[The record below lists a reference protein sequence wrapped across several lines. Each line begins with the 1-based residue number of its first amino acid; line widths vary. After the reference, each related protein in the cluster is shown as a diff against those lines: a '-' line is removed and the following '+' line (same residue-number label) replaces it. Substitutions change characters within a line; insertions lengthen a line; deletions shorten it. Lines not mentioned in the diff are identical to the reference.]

1 MAPHD
6 NTPAMKY
13 VKSLKEPV
21 KRRFAVDY
29 LDWLRNGKKGDQPAR
44 GALASGIASA
54 VCLNIDA
61 LN

>member
-1 MAPHD
+1 
-6 NTPAMKY
+6 MKY